1 MNNLLQDDTFFWLLW
16 TVFTAA
22 GVLLGWTLRA
32 STTEKR
38 VRFSLR
44 QIEQEKNT
52 LARLY
57 THIKHQ
63 HDLREADFK
72 RVSLELSHLQL
83 YIQQLEEEKASVI
96 PEGPDLAASAE
107 IAEERAARLT
117 EKLEALDALTDTLRI
132 RNTDLN
138 IQLEKAREELAEW
151 DNFYNDYRS
160 MQQRLTEYE
169 RMSRTLEM
177 ERDLLAERLLAAKS
191 EAETLQRELVRVS
204 ALAEKNTARTRR
216 GGRALPE
223 NTDDLKVIR
232 GITPVAEQKLISL
245 GVFTFEQISQ
255 WDDDAVIAFARALGM
270 SPGKLFQEDWVGQ
283 ARYLTGTVK

>member
-22 GVLLGWTLRA
+22 GILLGWTLRA

-83 YIQQLEEEKASVI
+83 YIQQLEEEKATVI
-96 PEGPDLAASAE
+96 PEGPDLAARTE

-191 EAETLQRELVRVS
+191 EADALQRELVRVT
-204 ALAEKNTARTRR
+204 ALTEKNTARTRR

-232 GITPVAEQKLISL
+232 GITPVAEQKLLSL